1 MAIYLDY
8 NSTTPIDPR
17 VLDRMIDVYKN
28 HPGNADS
35 RTHDFGEDARK
46 IVEQARGEVATLL
59 GVKSDEIF
67 FTSGATESN
76 NLAILGLREYA
87 ESTGKKHIITTSIEH
102 HSVLNVLKFMEE
114 QGFDITYVD
123 PDQSGRVN
131 AKKVLSYVRGDT
143 LLVSVMHVNNET
155 GIIQPVE
162 EIGEALNRIGV
173 LFHVD
178 ATQSCGKLVEEI
190 RNLKYDMLSLSAHKF
205 RGPQGI
211 GALVLRRKN
220 YKLPPV
226 KPIMF
231 GGQQEHNI
239 RPGTTPVALVAGMG
253 LACKYATDE
262 YKQIRESNIIIK
274 NEILKILDD
283 SKLHYEIN
291 GDLNFC
297 IENTINIYIDGVVSE
312 ALMLS
317 TKQYCALSNGS
328 ACTSKSYSPSYVLK
342 AMRIPINKIENSV
355 RISWGDAISL
365 SNISPN
371 FKQIIATAKMLA
383 V

>member
-8 NSTTPIDPR
+8 NSTTPIHPR

-35 RTHDFGEDARK
+35 RTHDFGEDARQ

-67 FTSGATESN
+67 FASGATESN

-87 ESTGKKHIITTSIEH
+87 ESTGKKHIVTTSIEH
-102 HSVLNVLKFMEE
+102 HSVLNVLKFMEK

-123 PDQSGRVN
+123 PEQSGRVN
-131 AKKVLSYVRGDT
+131 AKKVLSYVRSDT

-190 RNLKYDMLSLSAHKF
+190 RNLK
-205 RGPQGI
+205 
-211 GALVLRRKN
+211 
-220 YKLPPV
+220 
-226 KPIMF
+226 
-231 GGQQEHNI
+231 
-239 RPGTTPVALVAGMG
+239 
-253 LACKYATDE
+253 
-262 YKQIRESNIIIK
+262 
-274 NEILKILDD
+274 
-283 SKLHYEIN
+283 
-291 GDLNFC
+291 
-297 IENTINIYIDGVVSE
+297 
-312 ALMLS
+312 
-317 TKQYCALSNGS
+317 
-328 ACTSKSYSPSYVLK
+328 
-342 AMRIPINKIENSV
+342 
-355 RISWGDAISL
+355 
-365 SNISPN
+365 
-371 FKQIIATAKMLA
+371 
-383 V
+383 

>member
-8 NSTTPIDPR
+8 NSTTPIHPR

-35 RTHDFGEDARK
+35 RTHDFGEDARQ

-87 ESTGKKHIITTSIEH
+87 ESTGKKHIVTTSIEH
-102 HSVLNVLKFMEE
+102 HSVLNVLKFMEK

-123 PDQSGRVN
+123 PEQSGRVN
-131 AKKVLSYVRGDT
+131 AKKVLSYVRSDT

-220 YKLPPV
+220 YMLPPI
-226 KPIMF
+226 KQIMF
-231 GGQQEHNI
+231 GGQQEHSL
-239 RPGTTPVALVAGMG
+239 RPGTSPVALISGMG
-253 LACKYATDE
+253 KACAISLETYQSSHEKCQ
-262 YKQIRESNIIIK
+262 KIK
-274 NEILKILDD
+274 NYIIQELNDHSI
-283 SKLHYEIN
+283 SWFPN
-291 GDLNFC
+291 GDQKYC
-297 IENTINIYIDGVVSE
+297 ISNTINISIKSVNSE
-312 ALMLS
+312 ALMMLG
-317 TKQYCALSNGS
+317 KKYCAISNGS
-328 ACTSKSYSPSYVLK
+328 ACTSKSYEPSYVLR
-342 AMRIPINKIENSV
+342 AMGVGKERIENSI
-355 RISWGDAISL
+355 RLSWGPD
-365 SNISPN
+365 
-371 FKQIIATAKMLA
+371 IIDFSTEFDKFINVVMML
-383 V
+383 